1 MAQDGQGAP
10 LVPYVDWMLF
20 AHPTAS
26 RALQNIGGIAN
37 VTFLAAGDGPGST
50 IAFDT
55 GPGNALIDVAAAE
68 LTRGA
73 ATMDVDGS
81 MAAQGTPDEDLLSRW
96 LAVPYCRRPP
106 PKSTG
111 RELFGKA
118 YALRLVEEA
127 RRAGRSD
134 ADAVATITAFT
145 ARSIADAYDVFFP
158 TPPDEIVVSGG
169 GRLNPTLMRML
180 REALDAAG
188 IAGPFRASEDWGV
201 GAESKEALAF
211 AILARETLRGI
222 PANMPSVTGA
232 RLPVILGSVT
242 PAPPSGA

>member
-1 MAQDGQGAP
+1 M
-10 LVPYVDWMLF
+10 
-20 AHPTAS
+20 
-26 RALQNIGGIAN
+26 
-37 VTFLAAGDGPGST
+37 
-50 IAFDT
+50 
-55 GPGNALIDVAAAE
+55 
-68 LTRGA
+68 
-73 ATMDVDGS
+73 
-81 MAAQGTPDEDLLSRW
+81 
-96 LAVPYCRRPP
+96 
-106 PKSTG
+106 
-111 RELFGKA
+111 
-118 YALRLVEEA
+118 
-127 RRAGRSD
+127 
-134 ADAVATITAFT
+134 ATITAFT